1 MIVSMS
7 ATPNPHALNLI
18 RSEYLEMPGLALK
31 PQQVQ
36 RLCGVDQAACQ
47 LVLDA
52 LVDMGFLTARH
63 DGAYAR
69 RTGDDAVQLRAVKA
83 SLLQPATSRAGRL
96 RNSA

>member
-1 MIVSMS
+1 MS
-7 ATPNPHALNLI
+7 ATPNPHALTLI

-36 RLCGVDQAACQ
+36 RLCGVDEAACQ

-52 LVDMGFLTARH
+52 LVAAGFLTARG

-69 RTGDDAVQLRAVKA
+69 VTGDEVSRLRAAKA
-83 SLLQPATSRAGRL
+83 NLMITPAMKKSGHL

>member
-1 MIVSMS
+1 MAAI
-7 ATPNPHALNLI
+7 PNFHALNLI

-31 PQQVQ
+31 PEQVQ

-52 LVDMGFLTARH
+52 LVEAGFLSARA

-69 RTGDDAVQLRAVKA
+69 VTGDGVSRMRTAKA
-83 SLLQPATSRAGRL
+83 TLHVTPEMKKSGSL